1 MEQRL
6 SLVTLGVDDLARA
19 RRFYETGLGW
29 APAAVHEG
37 VTFYQLP
44 GIAFALWDRAEMAAE
59 VPVPAG
65 NGFGGVTIAVNQRSE
80 ADVDAAL
87 ACACR
92 FPQSCAACARTM
104 ARLLDAVLFTSG
116 EGLAAA

>member
-1 MEQRL
+1 MNTNLALVL
-6 SLVTLGVDDLARA
+6 SEDTDHPACPCEGCGGCGFISARGAMTNEAACDVEACPDCEGSGVAPSPVEVAPLVAS
-19 RRFYETGLGW
+19 
-29 APAAVHEG
+29 P
-37 VTFYQLP
+37 VT
-44 GIAFALWDRAEMAAE
+44 
-59 VPVPAG
+59 
-65 NGFGGVTIAVNQRSE
+65 E